1 MNNKIE
7 RKSYSP
13 PRIECVSLDNEISL
27 ELQSEPPTY
36 EHIKLSNAPEY
47 FNNNPFNSSVG

>member
-7 RKSYSP
+7 RKSYIQP
-13 PRIECVSLDNEISL
+13 KIECVILDNEISL

-36 EHIKLSNAPEY
+36 EHFKLSKAPEY
-47 FNNNPFNSSVG
+47 FNNNPFDASVG